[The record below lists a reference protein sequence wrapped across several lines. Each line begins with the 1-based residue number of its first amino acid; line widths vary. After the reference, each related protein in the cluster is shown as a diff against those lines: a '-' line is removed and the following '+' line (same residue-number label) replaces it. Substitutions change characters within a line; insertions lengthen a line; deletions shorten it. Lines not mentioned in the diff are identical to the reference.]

1 MPAQGK
7 ANSTARAAAADGG
20 GSAREKTSGSPEK
33 PAGQPTAEAAPAAT
47 LALPFF
53 DAKVAIPGQGIKL
66 KAGPVELSLPT
77 RYLYYGGLGALTV
90 AGAVEWPIAGA
101 LAATGLI
108 VGRLRKPAARP
119 ETVGADAAAT

>member
-1 MPAQGK
+1 M
-7 ANSTARAAAADGG
+7 
-20 GSAREKTSGSPEK
+20 
-33 PAGQPTAEAAPAAT
+33 
-47 LALPFF
+47 
-53 DAKVAIPGQGIKL
+53 

-108 VGRLRKPAARP
+108 VGRFRKPASRP
-119 ETVGADAAAT
+119 ESVGADAAAS

>member
-7 ANSTARAAAADGG
+7 ANSTGSAAAADAGE
-20 GSAREKTSGSPEK
+20 SAREKTSGSPKK
-33 PAGQPTAEAAPAAT
+33 PDGQSTEDTAPAAT
-47 LALPFF
+47 LALPFL
-53 DAKVAIPGQGIKL
+53 DAKIAIPGQGIKM

-108 VGRLRKPAARP
+108 VGRLRKPASRSEP
-119 ETVGADAAAT
+119 VGADAAST

>member
-1 MPAQGK
+1 MPSQGK
-7 ANSTARAAAADGG
+7 ANSPARAAVADAG
-20 GSAREKTSGSPEK
+20 GSAREKTSGSQEK

-47 LALPFF
+47 LTLPFF
-53 DAKVAIPGQGIKL
+53 DAKVAIPGQGIKM

-108 VGRLRKPAARP
+108 VGRLRKPASRP
-119 ETVGADAAAT
+119 ESVSADAAAS

>member
-7 ANSTARAAAADGG
+7 ANSPARAAVADAG
-20 GSAREKTSGSPEK
+20 GSAREKTSGSQEK
-33 PAGQPTAEAAPAAT
+33 PSGQPTAETALAAT
-47 LALPFF
+47 LTLPFF
-53 DAKVAIPGQGIKL
+53 DAEVAIPGQGIKM

-108 VGRLRKPAARP
+108 VGRLRKPASRP
-119 ETVGADAAAT
+119 ESVGADAAAS